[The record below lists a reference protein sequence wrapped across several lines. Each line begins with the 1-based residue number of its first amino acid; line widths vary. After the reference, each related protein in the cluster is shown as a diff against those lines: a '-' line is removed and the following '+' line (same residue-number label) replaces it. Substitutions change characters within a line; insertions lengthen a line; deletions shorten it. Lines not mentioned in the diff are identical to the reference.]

1 MGETAAK
8 TRPDLLKTREAAEL
22 LGVKPRTLKNWRD
35 RSTELPF
42 LKLGGHFYYE
52 RRELVAYL
60 RRSRVEVER

>member
-1 MGETAAK
+1 MSETAAK
-8 TRPDLLKTREAAEL
+8 ARPDLLKTLEAAEL
-22 LGVKPRTLKNWRD
+22 LGVNARTLAGWR
-35 RSTELPF
+35 SKPTELPF